1 MASTIAVGKQF
12 IIVPSY
18 ALSLQ
23 RKYFY
28 QVLAT
33 YQRTKRRGRSH
44 LNRKPET
51 ELVRRRTRGKQVGL
65 AAGRVSEARLD
76 KVRKLSTVPETIG
89 PEEFDR

>member
-1 MASTIAVGKQF
+1 MKVGILSEQPLGRRAKSYDERENNPGTTLNLDWLPLQGIICLMASTIAVGKQF

-44 LNRKPET
+44 LNR
-51 ELVRRRTRGKQVGL
+51 
-65 AAGRVSEARLD
+65 
-76 KVRKLSTVPETIG
+76 
-89 PEEFDR
+89 